1 MRFEVEKLEKA
12 QEEFDALTQEQQLAC
27 SKDYETI
34 EKQGLEFVKRRFLRD
49 GLFEIKTNE
58 VRSLFQYRENKVIL
72 IGNTHLSAW
81 KQMLDL
87 KKIRTPFLHFLFVEL
102 DLHQVM

>member
-1 MRFEVEKLEKA
+1 MRFEVEKLEKE
-12 QEEFDALTQEQQLAC
+12 QEEFDALSQEQQLAC

-72 IGNTHLSAW
+72 IGLIYVKKTQKAPGNLIKLA
-81 KQMLDL
+81 L
-87 KKIRTPFLHFLFVEL
+87 KRLKEAGGK
-102 DLHQVM
+102 